1 MYSNN
6 SAAGTDS
13 FDPGLYVKSNPASL
27 SGSCGTSNIGQLT
40 SLDDSDCQDAGWTS
54 VANP

>member
-6 SAAGTDS
+6 SAAGTNS